1 MSNMAARRPN
11 RQSMSAQQRRVLA
24 IAVLA
29 SFVAFLD
36 GSVVNVALP
45 AMTDEL
51 GGGLAVQQW
60 VVDAYLITLGALILL
75 AGSLSD
81 AFGRVRILRIG
92 LLGFGITS
100 LLCAAAPSAEILIG
114 ARLLQG
120 ASGALL
126 VPSSLAIIVSTFS
139 GPAQGRAIGI
149 WTAWTGVASIAGPIL
164 GGLLVDGLSWRFI
177 FLINVLPIVFTLWLM
192 RPLPKTA
199 TMTSSVTERHRPKID
214 VVGAVLGAIGLGGPV
229 FALIE
234 QGRYA
239 WSSPVLIMPT
249 IVGVVSFAAFLWWER
264 HHSNPMLPLSL
275 FRVRNFGMGNIAT
288 IFIYGALSIGFFAI
302 TVFIQQ
308 SAGFSATLAGL
319 AALPSTL
326 ILLAL
331 SSWFGKLAGI
341 YGPRL
346 FMTAGPIIAG
356 AGFALMTTTSLDFSY
371 WIHIF
376 PGIVLVGLGLA
387 VTVAPLTSGILGS
400 IDPARAGIGSA
411 VNNAVSRVAGLVTV
425 AVVGIVAGGA
435 LDASGFGRV
444 VFVTAM
450 LMFAGGVVSFIGIRN
465 PTVVPER
472 ATTVG
477 I

>member
-1 MSNMAARRPN
+1 MSNMVTSSPN
-11 RQSMSAQQRRVLA
+11 RQRMSAQQRRVLA

-92 LLGFGITS
+92 LIGFGITS

-149 WTAWTGVASIAGPIL
+149 WTAWTGAASIAGPVL
-164 GGLLVDGLSWRFI
+164 GGLLVDGMSWRYI
-177 FLINVLPIVFTLWLM
+177 FLINVIPIMFTLWLM

-199 TMTSSVTERHRPKID
+199 TDTQRPKID
-214 VVGAVLGAIGLGGPV
+214 VVGALLGAIGLGGPV

-239 WSSPVLIMPT
+239 WSSPVLIVPA
-249 IVGVVSFAAFLWWER
+249 IVGIVSFAAFLWWER
-264 HHSNPMLPLSL
+264 HHPNPMLPLSL

-288 IFIYGALSIGFFAI
+288 AFIYGALSVGFFAI

-326 ILLAL
+326 IMLAL
-331 SSWFGKLAGI
+331 SSWFGRLAGI
-341 YGPRL
+341 HGPRL
-346 FMTAGPIIAG
+346 FMTVGPIVAG
-356 AGFALMTTTSLDFSY
+356 AGFALMTSASHDFNY
-371 WIHIF
+371 WTNIL

-387 VTVAPLTSGILGS
+387 VTVAPLTSGILGA

-411 VNNAVSRVAGLVTV
+411 VNNAVSRVAGLVAV
-425 AVVGIVAGGA
+425 ALVGIVAGGA
-435 LDASGFGRV
+435 LDADGFGRV
-444 VFVTAM
+444 VFVTAI
-450 LMFAGGVVSFIGIRN
+450 LMFVGGIVSFIGIRN
-465 PTVVPER
+465 PTAAPEL
-472 ATTVG
+472 ATTG
-477 I
+477 AP

>member
-1 MSNMAARRPN
+1 MVNRRLN
-11 RQSMSAQQRRVLA
+11 RQRMSAQQRRVLT

-60 VVDAYLITLGALILL
+60 IVDAYLITLGALILL

-81 AFGRVRILRIG
+81 AFGRVRILRAG
-92 LLGFGITS
+92 LIGFGVTS
-100 LLCAAAPSAEILIG
+100 LLCALAPSAEILIG

-120 ASGALL
+120 AAGALL
-126 VPSSLAIIVSTFS
+126 VPSSLAIVISSFS

-164 GGLLVDGLSWRFI
+164 GGLLVDALSWRYI
-177 FLINVLPIVFTLWLM
+177 FVINIVPIMFTLWLM
-192 RPLPKTA
+192 RRLPKTA
-199 TMTSSVTERHRPKID
+199 PDQHRQKID
-214 VVGAVLGAIGLGGPV
+214 VVGAFLGAIGLGGPV

-239 WSSPVLIMPT
+239 WSSPVLIVPA
-249 IVGVVSFAAFLWWER
+249 IVGIASFAAFLWWER
-264 HHSNPMLPLSL
+264 RHSNPMLPLSL

-288 IFIYGALSIGFFAI
+288 VFIYGALSVGFFAI

-326 ILLAL
+326 IMLAL

-341 YGPRL
+341 HGPRL

-356 AGFALMTTTSLDFSY
+356 VGFALMTTASLDFNY
-371 WIHIF
+371 WLHIF

-387 VTVAPLTSGILGS
+387 VTVAPLTSGILGA
-400 IDPARAGIGSA
+400 IDPAHAGIGSA
-411 VNNAVSRVAGLVTV
+411 VNNAVSRVAGLVAV
-425 AVVGIVAGGA
+425 ALIGIVAGGA

-444 VFVTAM
+444 VFVTAI
-450 LMFAGGVVSFIGIRN
+450 LMFAGGVISFIGIRN
-465 PTVVPER
+465 PTAVVEL
-472 ATTVG
+472 ATTASA
-477 I
+477 

>member
-1 MSNMAARRPN
+1 
-11 RQSMSAQQRRVLA
+11 
-24 IAVLA
+24 
-29 SFVAFLD
+29 
-36 GSVVNVALP
+36 
-45 AMTDEL
+45 
-51 GGGLAVQQW
+51 
-60 VVDAYLITLGALILL
+60 
-75 AGSLSD
+75 
-81 AFGRVRILRIG
+81 
-92 LLGFGITS
+92 
-100 LLCAAAPSAEILIG
+100 
-114 ARLLQG
+114 
-120 ASGALL
+120 
-126 VPSSLAIIVSTFS
+126 
-139 GPAQGRAIGI
+139 
-149 WTAWTGVASIAGPIL
+149 
-164 GGLLVDGLSWRFI
+164 
-177 FLINVLPIVFTLWLM
+177 
-192 RPLPKTA
+192 
-199 TMTSSVTERHRPKID
+199 MTSSVTERHRPKID

-387 VTVAPLTSGILGS
+387 VTVAPLTSGILGA

-477 I
+477 T